1 MISAID
7 TNVLIA
13 LWDRDDSV
21 NSAAQEALDEA
32 YARGKLV
39 ISGAVFAELLA
50 LPRRT
55 ENFLSQFLRD
65 TGIAVD
71 WSMDESIWRTAGRSF
86 QKYANRR
93 RKQRAGHPRCILA
106 DFLIGAHAFEKGY
119 SLLTLDEGIYRAA
132 FPKLHIVKIS

>member
-7 TNVLIA
+7 TNVLVA
-13 LWDRDDSV
+13 LWDQDDSL
-21 NSAAQEALDEA
+21 NSVAQEALDEA
-32 YARGKLV
+32 FARGKLV

-50 LPRRT
+50 FPRRT
-55 ENFLSQFLRD
+55 ESFLNQFLKD
-65 TGIAVD
+65 TGIVVD
-71 WSMDESIWRTAGRSF
+71 WFMDESIWRTAGASL

-93 RKQRAGHPRCILA
+93 RKQRAGEPRRILA

-132 FPKLHIVKIS
+132 FPKLHLLRVS